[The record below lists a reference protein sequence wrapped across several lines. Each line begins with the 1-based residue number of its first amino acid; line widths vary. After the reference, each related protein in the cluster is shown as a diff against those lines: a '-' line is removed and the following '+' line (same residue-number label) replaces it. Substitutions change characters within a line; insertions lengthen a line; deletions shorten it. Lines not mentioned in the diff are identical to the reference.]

1 MKKKPQSRFAELLQS
16 SKGADTATPR
26 PRAQDEAGKRAR
38 GHIQI
43 SALIPPEVRDDVK
56 VGLALDPERRD
67 LSELI
72 TDLLNAWLDSLP
84 ENVQRARLSK
94 QKSKK

>member
-1 MKKKPQSRFAELLQS
+1 MKKRPPSRFSELLQS
-16 SKGADTATPR
+16 QKGSDTAAK
-26 PRAQDEAGKRAR
+26 PRAQDMAGKRAR

-43 SALIPPEVRDDVK
+43 SALIPPETRDDVK
-56 VGLALDPERRD
+56 IGLALDPDRRD

-94 QKSKK
+94 QKGKK